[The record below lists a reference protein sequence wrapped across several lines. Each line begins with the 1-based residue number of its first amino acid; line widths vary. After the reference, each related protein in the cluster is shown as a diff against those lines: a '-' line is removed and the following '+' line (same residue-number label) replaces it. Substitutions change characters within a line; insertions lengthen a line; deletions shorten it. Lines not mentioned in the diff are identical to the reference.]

1 MTVISVQQGRL
12 LDRSSVSEILRAMNI
27 VFLRRRTLLRR
38 LRLKIQNEFGP
49 MIEDGVLCA
58 QTWLDRSSLPLWW
71 VLAQGRKRHRPGD
84 PQDAFEAGFLLRLP
98 QTLSMRCEAPTSQS
112 ISFDA

>member
-1 MTVISVQQGRL
+1 
-12 LDRSSVSEILRAMNI
+12 MNI

-58 QTWLDRSSLPLWW
+58 QTWLDRSSLIAHRSSLPLWW
-71 VLAQGRKRHRPGD
+71 VLAQSRKRHRPGD